1 MGQGPSKYSRGKEK
15 FVPVAPHLCVI
26 ETQMAED
33 HNWEPHNPTR
43 ILLSAQ
49 THVESEACRDAK
61 HEVRFHW
68 RFPCQIPQKLALIA
82 LEWGHSAELLTDSS
96 SHRAPGKG
104 CTPWQD
110 STTGLDVLTCSV
122 QLQSYWR
129 HLVWL
134 LQRFCA
140 MSLLN
145 TFVFGQST
153 LQVANI
159 QMQVCGVEKQS
170 SVLPSVLHIVHL
182 FCMSA
187 TTGPKMWRALQFN
200 LFLLL
205 GSIWSIRLHKDTG
218 GNGNVQS
225 I

>member
-1 MGQGPSKYSRGKEK
+1 
-15 FVPVAPHLCVI
+15 
-26 ETQMAED
+26 
-33 HNWEPHNPTR
+33 
-43 ILLSAQ
+43 
-49 THVESEACRDAK
+49 
-61 HEVRFHW
+61 
-68 RFPCQIPQKLALIA
+68 
-82 LEWGHSAELLTDSS
+82 
-96 SHRAPGKG
+96 
-104 CTPWQD
+104 
-110 STTGLDVLTCSV
+110 
-122 QLQSYWR
+122 
-129 HLVWL
+129 
-134 LQRFCA
+134 

-205 GSIWSIRLHKDTG
+205 GSI
-218 GNGNVQS
+218 
-225 I
+225 